1 MSEKKYSYNTDMAD
15 ERVDEYKVINNMSS
29 IDGIEINEQKYDEF
43 KITQVEVKNEN
54 GANAIDKKIGKY
66 ITFEMENI
74 KFLDDRQKVIDKL
87 KEYIKELI
95 SQGKEPVLVVGLGNM
110 YLTPDALGS
119 KVVKGIDVT
128 RHILKLT
135 KNILSG
141 DRREE

>member
-1 MSEKKYSYNTDMAD
+1 MNEKKYSYNTDMAD

-87 KEYIKELI
+87 K
-95 SQGKEPVLVVGLGNM
+95 
-110 YLTPDALGS
+110 
-119 KVVKGIDVT
+119 
-128 RHILKLT
+128 
-135 KNILSG
+135 
-141 DRREE
+141 